1 MKNEIE
7 TTTVEMG
14 TDSKGRRIGKK
25 IILEKI
31 QRVSFDIDVDGCIQ
45 YRVRV
50 ETQRDGK
57 KYGAYNY
64 GCTFATL
71 AQAERHAL
79 ATMRKYR
86 AAATK

>member
-31 QRVSFDIDVDGCIQ
+31 QRVSFDIDVDGCFTEANSAH
-45 YRVRV
+45 YAN
-50 ETQRDGK
+50 QR
-57 KYGAYNY
+57 
-64 GCTFATL
+64 
-71 AQAERHAL
+71 
-79 ATMRKYR
+79 
-86 AAATK
+86 